1 VTTTRT
7 SSRTNHERLRV
18 ARWLAWLL
26 WAVAMLLVALTGIIM
41 ARSPAAARYVQE
53 NELGHLIFAVLFSTI
68 GALVAWHRP
77 GNPIGWLFCLLGM
90 LGAVALVGNSYAGFA
105 VLDRAGTLPGGSW
118 VALAATWADRALIVP
133 TVLLFLLFPDG
144 HLPSRS
150 WQPLLRPVV
159 AALLLLG
166 VVDLLRRDAIQDL
179 LPGIPN
185 PIGLEATGPLLNAA
199 LAAFTLLTLASLGAA
214 AVMLLLRLHRA
225 RGAERQQLKWFVY
238 AASLVVAGFVFA
250 PVLPLPDPWSYAPLL
265 LALLFLPVAMGIAV
279 LRYRLYDID
288 RLINRTLVYGLLTAL
303 LGGVYAAVVLVLGQV
318 FGGIGDNPPSWAMA
332 GATLAVAAL
341 FQPARR
347 RIQAVVDRRFNR
359 RRYDMA
365 QTVEAFSVRLRDELD
380 LDALAAELLAVVN
393 QTMQPTTA
401 SLWLRPSAQATP
413 GGEGRGN

>member
-1 VTTTRT
+1 VTTTRA
-7 SSRTNHERLRV
+7 SSRTSRERLRV

-26 WAVAMLLVALTGIIM
+26 WAVAMLLVALTGIIV

-68 GALVAWHRP
+68 GALVTWHRP
-77 GNPIGWLFCLLGM
+77 GSPIGWLFFLLGM

-105 VLDRAGTLPGGSW
+105 VLDRAGALPGGSW
-118 VALAATWADRALIVP
+118 VALGATWADRALIVP

-150 WQPLLRPVV
+150 WQPLLPPVV

-166 VVDLLRRDAIQDL
+166 VVDLLRPDAIQDL

-214 AVMLLLRLHRA
+214 VVMLLLRLHRA

-238 AASLVVAGFVFA
+238 AASLVVAGFVLA

-288 RLINRTLVYGLLTAL
+288 RLINRTLVYGVLTAL
-303 LGGVYAAVVLVLGQV
+303 LGLGYAGAVLILGQV
-318 FGGIGDNPPSWAMA
+318 FGGIGDNPPSWAVA

-380 LDALAAELLAVVN
+380 LDALSAELLAVVD
-393 QTMQPTTA
+393 QTMQPSQS
-401 SLWLRPSAQATP
+401 SLWLRPSTQEP
-413 GGEGRGN
+413 RHPVS